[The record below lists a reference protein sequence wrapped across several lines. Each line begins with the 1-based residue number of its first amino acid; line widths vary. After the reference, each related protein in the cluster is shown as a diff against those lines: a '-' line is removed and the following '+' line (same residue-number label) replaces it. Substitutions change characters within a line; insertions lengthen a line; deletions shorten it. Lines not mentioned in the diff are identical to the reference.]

1 MASTTR
7 VKRSLFGLGL
17 ACTAFWLH
25 GCGSDAPETPDATP
39 GSTLPAEAEADP
51 GVAPEEP
58 AALDPLERT
67 GPEVYAQLCALCHG
81 VNGDGE
87 GIVEL
92 DRKARSFA
100 DGHFSFGNT
109 REALFRTVSAGIGG
123 TPMPGFASGL
133 SEAERWAVVDHVI
146 ALGPEREVVER
157 SATIMTVTDR
167 PLVVRGGFAPLE
179 PGGPEYPR
187 GALLGG
193 LDGLSFQYDVEDV
206 RLVAVRQGEFVQRRD
221 WANRGGDT
229 LAPLGVLIQLVPDG
243 VGIWRQGG
251 TPLWARLKAT
261 DVSGELAA
269 IEYDLVLRDP
279 NLTPLER
286 YDHTQP
292 LQPVATVRETAK
304 AISRGGWS
312 GYRRTFEVEL
322 HSGDVAFDLG
332 GGEALDW
339 GATLRP
345 LAELPVPLPGTETGA
360 GIVNLT
366 TETGTDAS
374 GAGLGNVDSAAA
386 ESIELALSPLITI
399 EHEVPLATGY
409 KRVVDHFFGLPATPE
424 NLAALEEAL

>member
-7 VKRSLFGLGL
+7 VKRSLLGLGL
-17 ACTAFWLH
+17 ACTAIWLH
-25 GCGSDAPETPDATP
+25 GCGSDAPETPDASS
-39 GSTLPAEAEADP
+39 GSTSSANAESEAVVTAED
-51 GVAPEEP
+51 P

-81 VNGDGE
+81 VDGDGE
-87 GIVEL
+87 GVVEL

-146 ALGPEREVVER
+146 ALGPEREVVEP

-167 PLVVRGGFAPLE
+167 PLVVRGGFAPLV

-187 GALLGG
+187 GALIGG

-206 RLVAVRQGEFVQRRD
+206 RLVGVRQGEFVQRRD

-229 LAPLGVLIQLVPDG
+229 LAPLGVLIQRIPDG
-243 VGIWRQGG
+243 VGVWRQGG
-251 TPLWARLKAT
+251 APLWARLRAT

-269 IEYDLVLRDP
+269 IEYDLVLREP
-279 NLTPLER
+279 GLTPLER

-292 LQPVATVRETAK
+292 LEPVATVRETAK

-312 GYRRTFEVEL
+312 GYRRTFEVEVL
-322 HSGDVAFDLG
+322 TGAVVLDLG
-332 GGEALDW
+332 SGEALDW

-345 LAELPVPLPGTETGA
+345 LAELPEPLPGTETGA
-360 GIVNLT
+360 NAPDSVAGLT
-366 TETGTDAS
+366 TETSMD
-374 GAGLGNVDSAAA
+374 GAVENLAAA
-386 ESIELALSPLITI
+386 ESVELALPALLTV
-399 EHEVPLATGY
+399 EHEVPTATGF
-409 KRVVDHFFGLPATPE
+409 KRVVDHYFGLPATPE